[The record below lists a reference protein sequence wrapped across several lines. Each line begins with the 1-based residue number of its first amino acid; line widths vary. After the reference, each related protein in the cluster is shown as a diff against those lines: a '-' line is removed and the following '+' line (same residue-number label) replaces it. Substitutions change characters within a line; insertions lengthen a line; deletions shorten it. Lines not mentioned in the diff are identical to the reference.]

1 MRARRVLPGLLV
13 LLALLPRV
21 ATAQDYPVRPIRM
34 IVPFAAGG
42 AADLMGRVIGQQLGA
57 ALAIAV
63 VIDNRGGAGGNI
75 GADLAAKAAPDG
87 YTLLMGNAPTLAI
100 NASLFSHL
108 PYDPVADFAP
118 ISLVAE
124 VPLLL
129 LVHPDAHIDSV
140 RGLIDAAR
148 TRPLTYASGGN
159 GSTTH
164 LSMELL
170 KTMTGIDL
178 LHVPFNGSAPA
189 IVALTSGEVPVMMDL
204 VPSSIAQVRAGRLKA
219 LAISTARRSALLP
232 DLPTVAESGV
242 PGFAVSSWFG
252 VVAPAHTPAPIVA
265 RLNREIVAA
274 LRRPE
279 TRERLANLGADPV
292 SDTSEEFAA
301 FIRSELATW
310 AKVVKASGAHVEWGW
325 PWPGPPRAG
334 EPAIECPILDARK
347 ETAS

>member
-1 MRARRVLPGLLV
+1 MRARSARRWLLGLLAVLPTI
-13 LLALLPRV
+13 A
-21 ATAQDYPVRPIRM
+21 AAQDYPARPIRM

-42 AADLMGRVIGQQLGA
+42 AADLIGRVVGQQLSA
-57 ALAIAV
+57 ALAVPI

-75 GADLAAKAAPDG
+75 GADLAAKSPPDG
-87 YTLLMGNAPTLAI
+87 YTLLLGNAPTLAI
-100 NASLFSHL
+100 NASLFGHL
-108 PYDPVADFAP
+108 PYDPAADFAP

-129 LVHPDAHIDSV
+129 LVHPDARIDSV
-140 RGLIDAAR
+140 QALIAAAR
-148 TRPLTYASGGN
+148 ARPLSYASGGN

-189 IVALTSGEVPVMMDL
+189 IIALTSGEVPVMMDL
-204 VPSSIAQVRAGRLKA
+204 VPSSIAQVRAGRLNA
-219 LAISTARRSALLP
+219 LAISTAHRSALLP
-232 DLPTVAESGV
+232 ELPTIAESGV

-252 VVAPAHTPAPIVA
+252 VVAPARTPAPIVA

-274 LRRPE
+274 LAQPE
-279 TRERLANLGADPV
+279 LRERLAGLGADPV
-292 SDTSEEFAA
+292 SDTPEQFDA

-310 AKVVKASGAHVEWGW
+310 AKVVKASGAHVE
-325 PWPGPPRAG
+325 
-334 EPAIECPILDARK
+334 
-347 ETAS
+347 

>member
-1 MRARRVLPGLLV
+1 MTAPMMVRSGLRWLLGLLAVLPTI
-13 LLALLPRV
+13 A
-21 ATAQDYPVRPIRM
+21 AAQDYPARPIRM

-42 AADLMGRVIGQQLGA
+42 AADLIGRVVGQQLSA
-57 ALAIAV
+57 ALAVQI

-75 GADLAAKAAPDG
+75 GADLAAKSPPDG
-87 YTLLMGNAPTLAI
+87 YTLLLGNAPTLAI
-100 NASLFSHL
+100 NASLFGHL
-108 PYDPVADFAP
+108 PYDPAADFAP

-129 LVHPDAHIDSV
+129 LVHPDARIDSV
-140 RGLIDAAR
+140 QALIAAAR
-148 TRPLTYASGGN
+148 ARPLSYASGGN

-189 IVALTSGEVPVMMDL
+189 IIALTSGEVPVMMDL
-204 VPSSIAQVRAGRLKA
+204 VPSSIAQVRAGRLNA
-219 LAISTARRSALLP
+219 LAISTAHRSALLP
-232 DLPTVAESGV
+232 ELPTIAESGV

-252 VVAPAHTPAPIVA
+252 VVAPARTPAPIVA

-274 LRRPE
+274 LARPNL
-279 TRERLANLGADPV
+279 RERLAGLGADPV
-292 SDTSEEFAA
+292 SDTPEQFDA

-310 AKVVKASGAHVEWGW
+310 AKVVKASGAHVE
-325 PWPGPPRAG
+325 
-334 EPAIECPILDARK
+334 
-347 ETAS
+347 

>member
-1 MRARRVLPGLLV
+1 MRPWGRLLGLLA
-13 LLALLPRV
+13 ALPSI
-21 ATAQDYPVRPIRM
+21 ATAQDYPSRPIRM

-42 AADLMGRVIGQQLGA
+42 AADLIGRVIGQGLSA
-57 ALAIAV
+57 ALAVQI

-75 GADLAAKAAPDG
+75 GADLAAKSPPDG

-108 PYDPVADFAP
+108 PYDPATDFAP

-129 LVHPDAHIDSV
+129 LAHPDAHIDSV
-140 RGLIDAAR
+140 QALIEAAR
-148 TRPLTYASGGN
+148 ARPLTYASGGN

-232 DLPTVAESGV
+232 ELPTIAESGV

-252 VVAPAHTPAPIVA
+252 VVARAGTPAPIIA

-274 LRRPE
+274 LARPDL
-279 TRERLANLGADPV
+279 RERLAGLGADPV
-292 SDTSEEFAA
+292 SDTPEQFGA

-310 AKVVKASGAHVEWGW
+310 AKVVKASGAHVE
-325 PWPGPPRAG
+325 
-334 EPAIECPILDARK
+334 
-347 ETAS
+347 

>member
-1 MRARRVLPGLLV
+1 MIVTAPMMVRSGLRWLLGLLAVLPTI
-13 LLALLPRV
+13 A
-21 ATAQDYPVRPIRM
+21 AAQDYPARPIRM

-42 AADLMGRVIGQQLGA
+42 AADLIGRVVGQQLSA
-57 ALAIAV
+57 ALAVQI

-75 GADLAAKAAPDG
+75 GADLAAKSPPDG
-87 YTLLMGNAPTLAI
+87 YTLLLGNAPTLAI
-100 NASLFSHL
+100 NASLFGHL
-108 PYDPVADFAP
+108 PYDPAADFAP

-129 LVHPDAHIDSV
+129 LVHPDARIDSV
-140 RGLIDAAR
+140 QALIAAAR
-148 TRPLTYASGGN
+148 ARPLSYASGGN

-189 IVALTSGEVPVMMDL
+189 IIALTSGEVPVMMDL
-204 VPSSIAQVRAGRLKA
+204 VPSSIAQVRAGRLNA
-219 LAISTARRSALLP
+219 LAISTAHRSALLP
-232 DLPTVAESGV
+232 ELPTIAESGV

-252 VVAPAHTPAPIVA
+252 VVAPARTPAPIVA

-274 LRRPE
+274 LARPNL
-279 TRERLANLGADPV
+279 RERLAGLGADPV
-292 SDTSEEFAA
+292 SDTPEQFDA

-310 AKVVKASGAHVEWGW
+310 AKVVKASGAHVE
-325 PWPGPPRAG
+325 
-334 EPAIECPILDARK
+334 
-347 ETAS
+347 

>member
-1 MRARRVLPGLLV
+1 MRARYAQRWLLGLLAVLPTI
-13 LLALLPRV
+13 A
-21 ATAQDYPVRPIRM
+21 AAQDYPSRPIRM

-42 AADLMGRVIGQQLGA
+42 AADLIGRVVGQQLSA
-57 ALAIAV
+57 ALAVQI

-75 GADLAAKAAPDG
+75 GADLAAKSPPDG
-87 YTLLMGNAPTLAI
+87 YTLLLGNAPTLAI
-100 NASLFSHL
+100 NASLFGHL
-108 PYDPVADFAP
+108 PYDPATDFAP

-129 LVHPDAHIDSV
+129 LVHPDARIDSV
-140 RGLIDAAR
+140 QALIAAAR
-148 TRPLTYASGGN
+148 ARPLSYASGGN

-189 IVALTSGEVPVMMDL
+189 IIALTSGEVPVMMDL
-204 VPSSIAQVRAGRLKA
+204 VPSSIAQVRAGRLNA
-219 LAISTARRSALLP
+219 LAISTAHRSALLP
-232 DLPTVAESGV
+232 ELPTIAESGV

-252 VVAPAHTPAPIVA
+252 VVAPARTPAPIVA

-274 LRRPE
+274 LARPDL
-279 TRERLANLGADPV
+279 RERLAGLGADPV
-292 SDTSEEFAA
+292 SDTPEAFGA

-310 AKVVKASGAHVEWGW
+310 ATVVTASGAHVE
-325 PWPGPPRAG
+325 
-334 EPAIECPILDARK
+334 
-347 ETAS
+347 

>member
-1 MRARRVLPGLLV
+1 MKPRPALLG
-13 LLALLPRV
+13 LLALLAFQPPM
-21 ATAQDYPVRPIRM
+21 AIAQDYPSRPIRM

-42 AADLMGRVIGQQLGA
+42 AADLLGRVIGQKLGA
-57 ALAIAV
+57 ALAVQI

-75 GADLAAKAAPDG
+75 GADLAAKSAPDG

-108 PYDPVADFAP
+108 PYDPATDFAP

-129 LVHPDAHIDSV
+129 LVHPDAHIGSV
-140 RGLIDAAR
+140 QALIEAAR
-148 TRPLTYASGGN
+148 IQPLTYASGGN

-170 KTMTGIDL
+170 KSMTGIEV

-189 IVALTSGEVPVMMDL
+189 ILALASGEVPVMMDL
-204 VPSSIAQVRAGRLKA
+204 VPSSIAQVKAGRLKA
-219 LAISTARRSALLP
+219 LAITTAQRSALLP

-242 PGFAVSSWFG
+242 PGYAVSSWFG
-252 VVAPAHTPAPIVA
+252 VVAPARTPAPIVA

-274 LRRPE
+274 LQQPD
-279 TRERLANLGADPV
+279 TRARLASVGADPV
-292 SDTSEEFAA
+292 SDTPEEFAA
-301 FIRSELATW
+301 FIRSELAKW
-310 AKVVKASGAHVEWGW
+310 AKVVKASGAHVE
-325 PWPGPPRAG
+325 
-334 EPAIECPILDARK
+334 
-347 ETAS
+347 

>member
-1 MRARRVLPGLLV
+1 MTARSARMW
-13 LLALLPRV
+13 LLALLAVLPTI
-21 ATAQDYPVRPIRM
+21 AAAQDYPSRPIRM

-42 AADLMGRVIGQQLGA
+42 AADLIGRVVGQQLSA
-57 ALAIAV
+57 ALAVQI

-75 GADLAAKAAPDG
+75 GADLAAKSPPDG
-87 YTLLMGNAPTLAI
+87 YTLLLGNAPTLAI
-100 NASLFSHL
+100 NASLFGHL
-108 PYDPVADFAP
+108 PYDPAADFAP

-129 LVHPDAHIDSV
+129 LVHPDARIDSV
-140 RGLIDAAR
+140 QGLIEAAR
-148 TRPLTYASGGN
+148 ARPLTYASGGN

-170 KTMTGIDL
+170 KSMTGIDL

-189 IVALTSGEVPVMMDL
+189 IIALTNGEVPVMMDL

-232 DLPTVAESGV
+232 ELPTIAESGV

-252 VVAPAHTPAPIVA
+252 VVAPARTPAPIVA

-274 LRRPE
+274 LARPE
-279 TRERLANLGADPV
+279 MRERLAGFGADPV
-292 SDTSEEFAA
+292 SDTPEEFGA

-310 AKVVKASGAHVEWGW
+310 AKVVKASGAHVE
-325 PWPGPPRAG
+325 
-334 EPAIECPILDARK
+334 
-347 ETAS
+347 

>member
-1 MRARRVLPGLLV
+1 MRARSARRWLLGLLAVLPTI
-13 LLALLPRV
+13 A
-21 ATAQDYPVRPIRM
+21 AAQDYPSRPIRM

-42 AADLMGRVIGQQLGA
+42 AADLIGRVVGQQLSA
-57 ALAIAV
+57 ALAVPI

-75 GADLAAKAAPDG
+75 GADLAAKSPPDG
-87 YTLLMGNAPTLAI
+87 YTLLLGNAPTLAI
-100 NASLFSHL
+100 NASLFSRL
-108 PYDPVADFAP
+108 PYDPATDFAP

-129 LVHPDAHIDSV
+129 LVHPDARIDSV
-140 RGLIDAAR
+140 QALIAAAR
-148 TRPLTYASGGN
+148 ARPLTYASGGN

-189 IVALTSGEVPVMMDL
+189 IIALTSGEVPVMMDL
-204 VPSSIAQVRAGRLKA
+204 VPSSIAQVRAGRLNA
-219 LAISTARRSALLP
+219 LAISTAHRSALLP
-232 DLPTVAESGV
+232 ELPTIAESGV

-252 VVAPAHTPAPIVA
+252 VVAPARTPAPIVA

-274 LRRPE
+274 LARPDL
-279 TRERLANLGADPV
+279 RERLAGLGADPV
-292 SDTSEEFAA
+292 SDTPEEFSA

-310 AKVVKASGAHVEWGW
+310 AKVVKLSGAHVE
-325 PWPGPPRAG
+325 
-334 EPAIECPILDARK
+334 
-347 ETAS
+347 

>member
-1 MRARRVLPGLLV
+1 MMVRSGLRWLLGLLAVLPTI
-13 LLALLPRV
+13 A
-21 ATAQDYPVRPIRM
+21 AAQDYPARPIRM

-42 AADLMGRVIGQQLGA
+42 AADLIGRVVGQQLSA
-57 ALAIAV
+57 ALAVQI

-75 GADLAAKAAPDG
+75 GADLAAKSPPDG
-87 YTLLMGNAPTLAI
+87 YTLLLGNAPTLAI
-100 NASLFSHL
+100 NASLFGHL
-108 PYDPVADFAP
+108 PYDPAADFAP

-129 LVHPDAHIDSV
+129 LVHPDARIDSV
-140 RGLIDAAR
+140 QALIAAAR
-148 TRPLTYASGGN
+148 ARPLSYASGGN

-189 IVALTSGEVPVMMDL
+189 IIALTSGEVPVMMDL
-204 VPSSIAQVRAGRLKA
+204 VPSSIAQVRAGRLNA
-219 LAISTARRSALLP
+219 LAISTAHRSALLP
-232 DLPTVAESGV
+232 ELPTIAESGV

-252 VVAPAHTPAPIVA
+252 VVAPARTPAPIVA

-274 LRRPE
+274 LARPNL
-279 TRERLANLGADPV
+279 RERLAGLGADPV
-292 SDTSEEFAA
+292 SDTPEQFDA

-310 AKVVKASGAHVEWGW
+310 AKVVKASGAHVE
-325 PWPGPPRAG
+325 
-334 EPAIECPILDARK
+334 
-347 ETAS
+347 